1 MNKHQKKYSNTAIK
15 MNQALIALMEK
26 QTFDSITIK
35 ALCEKAGVNRSTFY
49 SHYQNLTELLE
60 DTHRYIINLF
70 VEEYREKDLS
80 IEHYRVLSDDFLVPY
95 LQVFSRY
102 RHIFLITDFQ
112 PASYQLSRENLQL
125 FEEITVPLCRQN
137 GITDL
142 GEIRYLAR
150 YYTAGCHAVIMQ
162 WLEGGCTESIPYIC
176 NLIRFC
182 ILGPLQTRTN
192 HDKIEKTV
200 RAEI

>member
-15 MNQALIALMEK
+15 MNQALISLMEK

-60 DTHRYIINLF
+60 DTHRYIISLF
-70 VEEYREKDLS
+70 VEEYREKELS
-80 IEHYRVLSDDFLVPY
+80 IEHYRSLSDEFLIPY

-102 RHIFLITDFQ
+102 RHIFLIADFQ

-142 GEIRYLAR
+142 REISYLAR
-150 YYTAGCHAVIMQ
+150 YYTAGCHAIIMQ
-162 WLEGGCTESIPYIC
+162 WLEDGCLEPIPYIC
-176 NLIRFC
+176 GLIRFC
-182 ILGPLQTRTN
+182 MLGQLQTRAN

-200 RAEI
+200 RAEM

>member
-26 QTFDSITIK
+26 QSFDSITIK
-35 ALCEKAGVNRSTFY
+35 SLCEKAGINRSTFY

-70 VEEYREKDLS
+70 VEEYQENEPS
-80 IEHYRVLSDDFLVPY
+80 IDHYRSLSDEFLVPY

-112 PASYQLSRENLQL
+112 PASYQLSRENMQL
-125 FEEITVPLCRQN
+125 FEEITVPLCNQN

-142 GEIRYLAR
+142 GKISYLSR
-150 YYTAGCHAVIMQ
+150 YYTAGCHAIIMQ

-176 NLIRFC
+176 DLIRFC
-182 ILGPLQTRTN
+182 ILGPLQN
-192 HDKIEKTV
+192 GAIHDKIEKTV